1 MTDTTT
7 SLPTT
12 YPSPVRLAIIGGT
25 GISSLTTTGFKPL
38 AILHPTTPWGA
49 PSSPIT
55 ILSTPHSVEPI
66 AFLSRH
72 GPHHNLLPSEVP
84 NLANISAL
92 RSLGV
97 RSIIAFSAVG
107 SLKEDIRPRDFIVPD
122 QVFDRTKGIRQA
134 TFFGSGVVGHI
145 PFADPFDHGL
155 SRVVSAVGKK
165 VLQTRGADL
174 HDSGTL
180 ICMEGP
186 QFSTRAESI
195 FYRACVPNAAV
206 INMSCLPESKL
217 AREAELAYVMIC
229 MATDYDCWKEDE
241 VAVTVD
247 MVMGNMKANGETA
260 AVMASE
266 VVKELVK
273 EEHAD
278 LRHARHLEGSMRWGV
293 CTKEE
298 AIRNGGEGVE
308 RLRWLLPGIFGEEVQ
323 N

>member
-1 MTDTTT
+1 
-7 SLPTT
+7 
-12 YPSPVRLAIIGGT
+12 
-25 GISSLTTTGFKPL
+25 
-38 AILHPTTPWGA
+38 
-49 PSSPIT
+49 
-55 ILSTPHSVEPI
+55 
-66 AFLSRH
+66 
-72 GPHHNLLPSEVP
+72 
-84 NLANISAL
+84 
-92 RSLGV
+92 
-97 RSIIAFSAVG
+97 
-107 SLKEDIRPRDFIVPD
+107 
-122 QVFDRTKGIRQA
+122 
-134 TFFGSGVVGHI
+134 
-145 PFADPFDHGL
+145 
-155 SRVVSAVGKK
+155 
-165 VLQTRGADL
+165 
-174 HDSGTL
+174 
-180 ICMEGP
+180 MEGP